1 MSSLNCIL
9 AQCSSLGP
17 CMLREGDERDCSKV
31 KQTQSAEAS
40 LSLVLPAYKAL
51 SAVKLST
58 FYLLIASQ
66 GEAACSGRFGSPEL
80 TRFLMVGKGRLW
92 SQTTAYVMCG
102 ILKTGS

>member
-1 MSSLNCIL
+1 
-9 AQCSSLGP
+9 
-17 CMLREGDERDCSKV
+17 MLREGDERDCSKV

>member
-31 KQTQSAEAS
+31 KQTKSAEVT
-40 LSLVLPAYKAL
+40 LSFVLAAYKAL
-51 SAVKLST
+51 SAVKLNT

-66 GEAACSGRFGSPEL
+66 GEAACSCRFGSPEL
-80 TRFLMVGKGRLW
+80 TRFLMGGKGRLW
-92 SQTTAYVMCG
+92 SQTRV
-102 ILKTGS
+102 